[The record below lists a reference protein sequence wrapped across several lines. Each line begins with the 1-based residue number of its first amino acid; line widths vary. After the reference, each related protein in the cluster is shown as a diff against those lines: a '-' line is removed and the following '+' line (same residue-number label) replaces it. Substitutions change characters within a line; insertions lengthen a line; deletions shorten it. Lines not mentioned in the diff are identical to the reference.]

1 MNDQDAP
8 IPLNEDEEVI
18 DLDEGIDLAPGE
30 SAEGGGGQPRIQTFG
45 KAKREDAKWAR
56 EPNVT
61 GAGATHVKTFH
72 AKLRED
78 ALEFMDEQI
87 NNWLD
92 SHPELEVKLVTTTIG
107 ELKGKTTEAAMFVMV
122 WV

>member
-1 MNDQDAP
+1 MNDQDEP

-18 DLDEGIDLAPGE
+18 DLAPGE
-30 SAEGGGGQPRIQTFG
+30 SADGGGQPRIQTFG